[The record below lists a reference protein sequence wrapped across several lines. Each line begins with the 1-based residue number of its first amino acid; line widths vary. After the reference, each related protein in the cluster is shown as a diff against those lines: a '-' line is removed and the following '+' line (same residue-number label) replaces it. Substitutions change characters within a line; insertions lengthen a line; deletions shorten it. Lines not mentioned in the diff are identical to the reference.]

1 MFDSLFPCILDAAHD
16 RILSVRTSYSHYFT
30 NCYEAT
36 NLRNLLIY
44 HYWSNFNTKY
54 LLRGSFFRYL
64 FSEHSFSEIFEE
76 SNIPSLNFQKI
87 ILKFS
92 CCRNKKSLEIL
103 ICCGNLCIS
112 SNLTLISFAKSVL
125 IFYSVKCLSLVLN
138 WFKVREIM
146 HFDILFGQN
155 TWLYETPWIWN
166 RLWAIKQSLF
176 EKCNPYNRKTTAV
189 LQP

>member
-1 MFDSLFPCILDAAHD
+1 MSLYNNWVPKRRINYGKFPCDRELKLDHRTLPIMKAILLHCKTEKTWILFSVQCVVGVDYINYGGNLSEKIPYSLCILDAAHD

-44 HYWSNFNTKY
+44 HYWSNFYTKY

-103 ICCGNLCIS
+103 ICCGN
-112 SNLTLISFAKSVL
+112 
-125 IFYSVKCLSLVLN
+125 
-138 WFKVREIM
+138 
-146 HFDILFGQN
+146 
-155 TWLYETPWIWN
+155 
-166 RLWAIKQSLF
+166 
-176 EKCNPYNRKTTAV
+176 
-189 LQP
+189 